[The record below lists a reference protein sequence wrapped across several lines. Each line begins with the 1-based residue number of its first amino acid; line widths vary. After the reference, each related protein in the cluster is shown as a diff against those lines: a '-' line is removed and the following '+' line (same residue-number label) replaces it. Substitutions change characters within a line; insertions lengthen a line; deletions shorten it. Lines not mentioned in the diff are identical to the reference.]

1 MNRFV
6 YLVHTGYRVPGV
18 SAVTPLRGVPG
29 PWQKLAH
36 LGAEL
41 MRYLPDSDAQIVGER
56 IRRDPDVI
64 QVTVVT
70 SLDEVVADSA
80 FVRFIQGRKVARP
93 AEEAAAG

>member
-6 YLVHTGYRVPGV
+6 YLVHAGYRQPGARV
-18 SAVTPLRGVPG
+18 DTPVRGAAR
-29 PWQKLAH
+29 PWERLAQ

-64 QVTVVT
+64 RLTVVT
-70 SLDEVVADSA
+70 TMDEVVADSA
-80 FVRFIQGRKVARP
+80 FVRFIQGCKVTAP
-93 AEEAAAG
+93 VEETAAG